1 MLQFPLASSPF
12 AVSQC
17 GSVFILVSQP
27 HYVCVSLWVVWM
39 VITGKTRRDDN
50 RVLDSLNVHRLSR
63 CVASTS
69 ARQIAAGAVAVA
81 VAPTRGGGSHNNEKL
96 NKNK

>member
-1 MLQFPLASSPF
+1 MR
-12 AVSQC
+12 
-17 GSVFILVSQP
+17 
-27 HYVCVSLWVVWM
+27 H
-39 VITGKTRRDDN
+39 
-50 RVLDSLNVHRLSR
+50 

-69 ARQIAAGAVAVA
+69 ARQIAAGAVLVAVAVA